1 MTHRTRAA
9 LCAALAGL
17 VLAAPAVAQADTA
30 PALEGET
37 MRLPWGGRVI
47 SDVDASGGRA
57 LGIWSNIS
65 AQATVSLPAGRELVV
80 RARGDQCEG
89 APRMTVSIDG
99 LRVLDRSVP
108 ERVWTDLRVPIDLAA
123 GRHDVKVAFTNDR
136 LTKACDRNLLVDSL
150 DVDPSVADPFA
161 GAALFVDPDSR
172 ASRQV
177 EAWRET
183 RPADAET
190 LEAIADASQADW
202 FGTWH
207 TDLRGA
213 VDQRVTQISAAGALP
228 VLVAYAIPARDCGGY
243 SAGGVNSPDGY
254 RAWIRDFAAGIGD
267 RRAAVVLEPD
277 ALAGMGC
284 LAQVDQETRLALL
297 AEAVDVLAARPGV
310 LVYLDAGHANWI
322 GAAEMAGRLSEA
334 GIARAQ
340 GFALNVSNFGF
351 TADQV
356 AYGSD
361 LSARVGRKHFV
372 IDTSRNGLGP
382 APGGEWCNP
391 AGRALGQRPGTTTA
405 PLVDA
410 HLWIKRPGE
419 SDGTCNGGPPAG
431 QWWAEYALGLAQRA
445 AG

>member
-1 MTHRTRAA
+1 MTQRTRAA

-108 ERVWTDLRVPIDLAA
+108 ERVWTDVRVPIDLAA

-136 LTKACDRNLLVDSL
+136 LTKACDRNLFVDSL
-150 DVDPSVADPFA
+150 DIAPSVADPFA

-172 ASRQV
+172 ARRQV

-190 LEAIADASQADW
+190 LETIADASQP
-202 FGTWH
+202 T
-207 TDLRGA
+207 
-213 VDQRVTQISAAGALP
+213 
-228 VLVAYAIPARDCGGY
+228 
-243 SAGGVNSPDGY
+243 
-254 RAWIRDFAAGIGD
+254 
-267 RRAAVVLEPD
+267 
-277 ALAGMGC
+277 
-284 LAQVDQETRLALL
+284 
-297 AEAVDVLAARPGV
+297 
-310 LVYLDAGHANWI
+310 
-322 GAAEMAGRLSEA
+322 
-334 GIARAQ
+334 
-340 GFALNVSNFGF
+340 
-351 TADQV
+351 
-356 AYGSD
+356 GS
-361 LSARVGRKHFV
+361 
-372 IDTSRNGLGP
+372 
-382 APGGEWCNP
+382 APGTPTC
-391 AGRALGQRPGTTTA
+391 AA
-405 PLVDA
+405 P
-410 HLWIKRPGE
+410 WTSG
-419 SDGTCNGGPPAG
+419 
-431 QWWAEYALGLAQRA
+431 
-445 AG
+445 